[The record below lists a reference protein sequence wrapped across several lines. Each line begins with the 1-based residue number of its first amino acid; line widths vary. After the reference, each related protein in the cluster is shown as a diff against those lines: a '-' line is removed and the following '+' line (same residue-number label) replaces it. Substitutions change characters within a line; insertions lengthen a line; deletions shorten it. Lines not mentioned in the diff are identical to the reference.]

1 MKKSDTI
8 GSISKALFVAQQ
20 ALLPAMK
27 NATNPHLRNKY
38 ADLGAVWE
46 ACEGALKAA
55 GLVVVQCPGTS
66 DRGVTLTTTVIHA
79 ESGEWIESDLTMP
92 AGKGDA
98 QAIGSAITYARR
110 YALSA
115 MLGVLAEDDDGEAAQ
130 GRGKAEAA
138 RNGNGPAAPSETDY
152 AKVAGQIGA
161 ALKSGEVEWAE
172 QAFRKYLGKTSGAP
186 DDLRRSVW
194 ASIEAAK
201 KPAKKPANGAAQS

>member
-138 RNGNGPAAPSETDY
+138 RNGNGPSAPSGADFKRI
-152 AKVAGQIGA
+152 ADQIAA
-161 ALKSGEVEWAE
+161 ALKKGDTAWAE
-172 QAFRKYLGKTSGAP
+172 QAFRAYLGKSSGAP

-194 ASIEAAK
+194 TSIEAAK
-201 KPAKKPANGAAQS
+201 KPANGVANG